1 MTERWQRPNH
11 GTMQIDVT
19 IDDPKA
25 YTRPFSVRVHHRLM
39 LDGMFDAE
47 LIEFICQENNQAP
60 RLMIGK

>member
-1 MTERWQRPNH
+1 MTERWRRLDY

-25 YTRPFSVRVHHRLM
+25 YTRPFSLRVHHRLM
-39 LDGMFDAE
+39 RDGRMDND

>member
-1 MTERWQRPNH
+1 
-11 GTMQIDVT
+11 MQIDIT

-25 YTRPFSVRVHHRLM
+25 YTRPFSIRIHHRLM
-39 LDGMFDAE
+39 TDTKFDAE